1 MPMKRIFY
9 VVLLLSVCCMMM
21 AQTNTYNFLVFT
33 NTNATTTT
41 FSVTNLTLAVNG
53 NELQVSND
61 NGTVNLVLTDLA
73 SMHFSND
80 NSATALENVLNAD
93 ASVEVFAV
101 TGASLGTYGSL
112 LEAAQHL
119 NAGVY
124 VISNGSVK
132 QTVVIKN

>member
-1 MPMKRIFY
+1 MKRIFY

>member
-1 MPMKRIFY
+1 MKRIFY

-124 VISNGSVK
+124 VISNGTVK